1 MERTQQNIL
10 YRYYKSS
17 QHKIYLVRSLALFL
31 FIVALAVAFQ
41 HYYIID
47 VQMVP
52 RFSLSWH
59 IPFNLFYF
67 SVWLIFLPLIE
78 WSDTNLRH
86 KNSRVINRI
95 IFYLLLPITFVFV
108 HQLIATVVINL
119 VLDYMDLYSLFY
131 QRMLRNPWIWED
143 FVIYFL
149 IMAGIGIQ
157 DYQTKT
163 DIHLFRASQLQ
174 SQLAQTQ
181 LRALKSQLH
190 PHFLFNTLNTL
201 STLILKQDN
210 FEAERMLGLLEKF
223 LKTTLNESEKSEVSL
238 SEELKFIRHYL
249 EIEKVRFKDKLVVEE
264 VIGVGTITAR
274 VPVFLLQPIVENSIH
289 HAIATKTTEGIIR
302 IISRKERGN
311 LVLIV
316 EDNGPGMVEP
326 RKKKSKEGVGLKIS
340 RERLVQLYSANQSL
354 ELNKSTMGGLQVVI
368 KIPFI
373 EVSVLRTSE
382 S

>member
-1 MERTQQNIL
+1 
-10 YRYYKSS
+10 
-17 QHKIYLVRSLALFL
+17 
-31 FIVALAVAFQ
+31 
-41 HYYIID
+41 
-47 VQMVP
+47 MVP
-52 RFSLSWH
+52 RFPLSWH
-59 IPFNLFYF
+59 IPFNIFYF
-67 SVWLIFLPLIE
+67 SIWLIFLPLIE

-86 KNSRVINRI
+86 KNSSAINGI

-108 HQLIATVVINL
+108 HQLIATVAINL
-119 VLDYMDLYSLFY
+119 VLDYMDLYSLIY

-163 DIHLFRASQLQ
+163 DINLYRASQLQ

-210 FEAERMLGLLEKF
+210 SEAERMLGLLEKF
-223 LKTTLNESEKSEVSL
+223 LKTTLNENEKSEVSL

-264 VIGVGTITAR
+264 VIGVDTITAR

-302 IISRKERGN
+302 IISRKENGN

-340 RERLVQLYSANQSL
+340 RERLVQLYGDNQSL
-354 ELNKSTMGGLQVVI
+354 ELNKSTLGGLQVVI
-368 KIPFI
+368 RIPFL
-373 EVSVLRTSE
+373 ETSVIRTSE